1 MVTPPDTDPLEKI
14 VELYPNVNAVIYD
27 RACSCMS
34 AGQKMSSLHGIK
46 VRAVDRFHSKGH
58 VANCPCHTT
67 VIPRLRKRMKGINT
81 SIAEQ
86 SCAWFR
92 GYAHT
97 FNSVGPAMQR
107 FYLLAYGRR
116 HNSVVSCK
124 DLRHLNQY
132 STEKKLRKATRSL
145 KKPASGAY
153 QCSPKAMRKQRSSP
167 GTSKQICWSSRKFV
181 GRAEQNSVVL
191 PWCEAGFD
199 RKSRQDDKT
208 TKTTTLILVAVLVR
222 NWTFAQLKVDQ
233 FDLEWTQTRS
243 LLPKKEDRDVK
254 EEVLKR
260 LHLASEKGVAA
271 LREPLEGLR
280 VVPFG
285 SSVSGCGEAT
295 SDVDAALWFNPGPRN
310 TKAVPPKE
318 ILKRLAAVC
327 SETPEFGFQVIET
340 RFAAKV
346 PVLVLEFESKITCD
360 VSVFR
365 LLPAYNTKL
374 LRAYA
379 ELVPALPS
387 LVIAVKRWVYAFDFV
402 DPKREFKEVDQ
413 VTGVSREN
421 GENGAQ
427 VEQAEPVPP
436 ELPKLFGEFFRYF
449 GEDFRWDTDVVS
461 VRLGFP
467 AERKSRHFHP
477 KLFRLFH
484 VHKGVKSSEETL
496 EFLNIEDPIEL
507 QRNLNF
513 ALTEETALEIQAAIR
528 QTHQDLTAGVPLVQ
542 VLFLS
547 ECQVSQVLGP
557 CDSLDGYL
565 AIPDLEKTPC
575 RCFRCQ
581 RKFPSYKAL
590 LKHQGLHCA
599 YPFRCTCG
607 KGFASQA
614 DLQRHQISHGGML
627 TRLRPRAKGRGRGVT
642 ASRQSEVE
650 KAVQN
655 GFPVD
660 RQQSEC
666 SEPPQHSTTT
676 TFAQI

>member
-1 MVTPPDTDPLEKI
+1 M
-14 VELYPNVNAVIYD
+14 
-27 RACSCMS
+27 
-34 AGQKMSSLHGIK
+34 
-46 VRAVDRFHSKGH
+46 
-58 VANCPCHTT
+58 
-67 VIPRLRKRMKGINT
+67 
-81 SIAEQ
+81 
-86 SCAWFR
+86 
-92 GYAHT
+92 
-97 FNSVGPAMQR
+97 
-107 FYLLAYGRR
+107 
-116 HNSVVSCK
+116 
-124 DLRHLNQY
+124 
-132 STEKKLRKATRSL
+132 
-145 KKPASGAY
+145 
-153 QCSPKAMRKQRSSP
+153 
-167 GTSKQICWSSRKFV
+167 
-181 GRAEQNSVVL
+181 
-191 PWCEAGFD
+191 
-199 RKSRQDDKT
+199 
-208 TKTTTLILVAVLVR
+208 
-222 NWTFAQLKVDQ
+222 
-233 FDLEWTQTRS
+233 
-243 LLPKKEDRDVK
+243 
-254 EEVLKR
+254 
-260 LHLASEKGVAA
+260 
-271 LREPLEGLR
+271 REPLEGLR

-387 LVIAVKRWVYAFDFV
+387 LVIAVKRWAKQRKLAQTFQQYISSYSWTLMVIFFLQVKYRIPSLHQLYKKQQPPKTTEVYAFDFV

-650 KAVQN
+650 KVGERRCLHVTISRYIKIYQDISRYIKIYQDISRYIKIYQDISRYIKIYQDISRYIKMLLMLYSFAN
-655 GFPVD
+655 FHEHLGFRAASQTEVD
-660 RQQSEC
+660 
-666 SEPPQHSTTT
+666 
-676 TFAQI
+676 TFEMRTL

>member
-1 MVTPPDTDPLEKI
+1 M
-14 VELYPNVNAVIYD
+14 
-27 RACSCMS
+27 
-34 AGQKMSSLHGIK
+34 
-46 VRAVDRFHSKGH
+46 
-58 VANCPCHTT
+58 
-67 VIPRLRKRMKGINT
+67 
-81 SIAEQ
+81 
-86 SCAWFR
+86 
-92 GYAHT
+92 
-97 FNSVGPAMQR
+97 
-107 FYLLAYGRR
+107 
-116 HNSVVSCK
+116 
-124 DLRHLNQY
+124 
-132 STEKKLRKATRSL
+132 
-145 KKPASGAY
+145 
-153 QCSPKAMRKQRSSP
+153 
-167 GTSKQICWSSRKFV
+167 
-181 GRAEQNSVVL
+181 
-191 PWCEAGFD
+191 
-199 RKSRQDDKT
+199 
-208 TKTTTLILVAVLVR
+208 
-222 NWTFAQLKVDQ
+222 
-233 FDLEWTQTRS
+233 
-243 LLPKKEDRDVK
+243 
-254 EEVLKR
+254 
-260 LHLASEKGVAA
+260 
-271 LREPLEGLR
+271 REPLEGLR

-387 LVIAVKRWVYAFDFV
+387 LVIAVKRWAKQRKLAQTFQQYISSYSWTLMVIFFLQVKYRIPSLHQLYKKQQPPKTTEVYAFDFV

-421 GENGAQ
+421 GENGENGAQ
-427 VEQAEPVPP
+427 VEQTPPEPVPP

-627 TRLRPRAKGRGRGVT
+627 TRLRPGAKGRGRGVT

-650 KAVQN
+650 KVGERRCLHVTISRYIKMLLMLYSFAN
-655 GFPVD
+655 FHEHLGFRAASQTEVD
-660 RQQSEC
+660 
-666 SEPPQHSTTT
+666 
-676 TFAQI
+676 TFEMRTL